1 MDFSWTLVLYH
12 SAFTILQLLMSPLFW
27 LVVVLVWLQYRRM
40 LKTKESL
47 YELKDSSFRASF
59 IALVYGVIGGFL
71 GSFLMILFGVT
82 INGVGVAWLWIIAL
96 VLMLF
101 SPRFLCF
108 SYAGG
113 VLALIS
119 IIFGYPQVHIPGLM
133 GLVAVLHL
141 VESIL
146 ILLSGHQDPLPVY
159 VRNPDGRVVGAFN
172 LQKFWPIPLAAMMIL
187 LGADQV
193 SGELMNMPEWWPL
206 IRPWETASIQDVMYQ
221 ILPVVAALG
230 YGELAV
236 TCLPR
241 ERTKRTAAHLAGYSI
256 VLLGLAVAASHYPQ
270 LSIMSALFSPLGHEL
285 VIYLGR
291 RQELQGRPRFVP
303 PSSGGVMVLDVLKG
317 SPAHLAGI
325 KSGDVIRSVNGKSVN
340 SRHELSRILRLAGD
354 SFLLEFAGG
363 TGETSQ
369 ARVHKAP
376 GEPLGEIPVPELGD
390 RPNVGFV
397 MGSPF
402 KKLINRVKKKFNV
415 HK

>member
-187 LGADQV
+187 L
-193 SGELMNMPEWWPL
+193 
-206 IRPWETASIQDVMYQ
+206 
-221 ILPVVAALG
+221 
-230 YGELAV
+230 
-236 TCLPR
+236 
-241 ERTKRTAAHLAGYSI
+241 
-256 VLLGLAVAASHYPQ
+256 
-270 LSIMSALFSPLGHEL
+270 
-285 VIYLGR
+285 
-291 RQELQGRPRFVP
+291 
-303 PSSGGVMVLDVLKG
+303 
-317 SPAHLAGI
+317 
-325 KSGDVIRSVNGKSVN
+325 
-340 SRHELSRILRLAGD
+340 
-354 SFLLEFAGG
+354 
-363 TGETSQ
+363 
-369 ARVHKAP
+369 
-376 GEPLGEIPVPELGD
+376 
-390 RPNVGFV
+390 
-397 MGSPF
+397 
-402 KKLINRVKKKFNV
+402 
-415 HK
+415 